1 MKNRLTILLLTA
13 LLVCALFP
21 ATAQAKEIEFEV
33 APGVIWRLIIPD
45 EIFSMFARPASTA
58 APTATAKPAATPC
71 PVSTPSPTK
80 APSGCPVASTP
91 APTASPRPTASP
103 APTSPGT
110 GSGPN
115 QAQQN
120 ASETQMLSWVNA
132 ERAKAGLTPY
142 KLDSS
147 LTYWAR
153 AKSQDMLDKNYFAH
167 TSPTYGSSYN
177 MLKNGG
183 VSFTARA
190 ENIARFGSLEKA
202 HAGLMA
208 SPGHNANIMSRSM
221 QRVGIGVVRSSNAFY
236 VTQLFVR

>member
-1 MKNRLTILLLTA
+1 MKNRLTILLLAA
-13 LLVCALFP
+13 LLVCVAFP

-45 EIFSMFARPASTA
+45 EIFNMFAKPAATA
-58 APTATAKPAATPC
+58 APTATAKPTATPC
-71 PVSTPSPTK
+71 PTSSYPTSPERT
-80 APSGCPVASTP
+80 PSGCPVASTP
-91 APTASPRPTASP
+91 APSASP
-103 APTSPGT
+103 APTSAPDT
-110 GSGPN
+110 GSGSR
-115 QAQQN
+115 QAEQN
-120 ASETQMLSWVNA
+120 SSEAQMLSWVNA
-132 ERAKAGLTPY
+132 ERAKSGLSPY

-153 AKSQDMLDKNYFAH
+153 AKSQDMVDKNYFAH
-167 TSPTYGSSYN
+167 NSPTYGSSYN

-183 VSFTARA
+183 VSFVASA

-208 SPGHNANIMSRSM
+208 SPGHNANIMSKSM
-221 QRVGIGVVRSSNAFY
+221 QRAGIGVVRTNNAFY